1 MITQLFT
8 FRARTFRGV
17 DADVPLTR
25 DLLSSPSRCLHGALK
40 GTIGVVK
47 SMISE
52 LTDET
57 NVARGFSLLPTT
69 WAFGGVIGLA
79 TLARSCSSV
88 LPNVLMPYLVR

>member
-1 MITQLFT
+1 MLTLAQGLF
-8 FRARTFRGV
+8 GGW

-25 DLLSSPSRCLHGALK
+25 DLLSSHSRCLHGGLK
-40 GTIGVVK
+40 GTIGSVK

-69 WAFGGVIGLA
+69 WAFGSVIGLA
-79 TLARSCSSV
+79 TLTRSCSFV
-88 LPNVLMPYLVR
+88 LANVLMPYLAR